1 MSQKNTVIAGDY
13 EGATIERKVKLIGG
27 NKVYLHKSKFL
38 ADINISLDKNSV
50 AAYEV
55 VDEQTKTSATSA
67 IARGAVG
74 TVLLGPIGI
83 AAALSAK
90 KTGLHTLSI
99 TFKDGK
105 NSLIAV
111 DTDTYNDLTKLLY
124 GCTPNNAEPQE
135 AEAVQQSATVQ
146 EVGNSN
152 QIDAAAEIAKFKKL
166 LDDGAITQA
175 EYEAKK
181 KQLLGL

>member
-1 MSQKNTVIAGDY
+1 MNQKNTVIAGDY
-13 EGATIERKVKLIGG
+13 EGATIERKVKLLGG
-27 NKVYLHKSKFL
+27 NKVYLHKSGFL
-38 ADINISLDKNSV
+38 RDTNISLDKNSV
-50 AAYEV
+50 ASYEI

-74 TVLLGPIGI
+74 TVLLGPIGL

-99 TFKDGK
+99 AFKDGK
-105 NSLIAV
+105 TSLIAV
-111 DTDTYNDLTKLLY
+111 DTDTYNDLVKLLY
-124 GCTPNNAEPQE
+124 GCTPDAAPQE
-135 AEAVQQSATVQ
+135 TADIQQSGSVQEKSDVQQV
-146 EVGNSN
+146 
-152 QIDAAAEIAKFKKL
+152 DAASEIAKFKKL